1 MVAKMRRLGLEDL
14 CVHQVCLSGQCDFM
28 NSLDVFGKQGIQRT
42 ALWSPM
48 IDAYG
53 EAPAKVI
60 WDASGLVAE
69 SLCAAELFAGSDN
82 LKRMLERADK
92 FGARTLVV
100 ITGGLQLTDGTGLER
115 ARERVLP
122 LLAAADELARPFN
135 VRLAFE
141 PLHPMVC
148 GNRSVVSSLEE
159 ALSLLRRLDATHQ
172 IGLAIDSYALWWE
185 HGLAAKLAAAD
196 ELILN
201 YHVSDWLSNTGDLRF
216 DRGMP
221 GEGQIDLVHLRHKV
235 EEAGYQGPV
244 EIEIFSQN
252 RWWKKPPE
260 SMIKA
265 IIAGM
270 NQFY

>member
-1 MVAKMRRLGLEDL
+1 MVAATRNLGLEDI
-14 CVHQVCLSGQCDFM
+14 CMHQVCLFGQCDFA
-28 NSLDVFGKQGIQRT
+28 STLDVLRKHGIQRT
-42 ALWSPM
+42 ALWNPM
-48 IDAYG
+48 IEACG
-53 EAPAKVI
+53 ETVAKAI

-69 SLCAAELFAGSDN
+69 SLCVAELFAGSDK
-82 LKRMLERADK
+82 LKMMLERADK

-100 ITGGLQLTDGTGLER
+100 ITGGPQLIDGTGLER

-201 YHVSDWLSNTGDLRF
+201 YHVSDWLSDTGDLRF